1 MQKFLSFW
9 HKFAAVIMMILGIV
23 IALIMAGVSGIA
35 ISDANAWGKPSEAV
49 ASVVIFSISVGALG
63 LTTIFGFLSL
73 FVKGVKWLSNF
84 GKFIIMSI
92 SFLLLLIAAIAS
104 GIAIANLDSR
114 WTSFPD
120 VISKL
125 NISLFSIS
133 LIILGMY
140 VIFGIITAGYRA
152 KVKKAKNSVEANY

>member
-104 GIAIANLDSR
+104 GIALTNDSS
-114 WTSFPD
+114 WTNFQNVKD
-120 VISKL
+120 KL

-152 KVKKAKNSVEANY
+152 KVKRAKNSVEANY

>member
-35 ISDANAWGKPSEAV
+35 ISAADAWGEPSKV
-49 ASVVIFSISVGALG
+49 VTSVVIFSISVGALG

-92 SFLLLLIAAIAS
+92 SFLLLLVAAIAS
-104 GIAIANLDSR
+104 GIALANSS
-114 WTSFPD
+114 WTSFPEVKD
-120 VISKL
+120 KL

-152 KVKKAKNSVEANY
+152 KVKRAKNSVEANY